1 MSIIVQKYG
10 GSSVADAEKLKK
22 IAKLIA
28 SVKEQKY
35 DVVVVVSAMG
45 KTTNQL
51 LDMAKV
57 LSENPEKRELD
68 MLLSTGERITMALL
82 CIALN
87 DLGIKAI
94 SLTGSQSGIITND
107 RYNDARVIEVR
118 PFRVQDELAKDQVV
132 VIGGFQGVSYKRDI
146 TTLGRGGS
154 DTSAVALAAA
164 LNAERC
170 EIYSDV
176 DGIYTTDPNIVKAA
190 KHLPEISYQQIQE
203 MAEAGAKVLN
213 AQAIQY
219 AKEAKI
225 AIYARST
232 FNPGKETI
240 IRELA
245 PTDRPGVISVV
256 HETDI
261 VRLIYISRN
270 TGENFNISFHMLFKF
285 LEENDIPVKELSL
298 IDAENPELSKVSL
311 IISKKNVHSWESI
324 EKHMAE
330 KFKEQINIDHS
341 FAAVSLIGEGFSRDN
356 RVVSETISLLKD
368 NKIIYYGLTT
378 TSFRISILVKK
389 EFLETS
395 INILH
400 NYWINK

>member
-1 MSIIVQKYG
+1 MGIIVQKYG
-10 GSSVADAEKLKK
+10 GSSVADTEKLKK
-22 IAKLIA
+22 IAGLIA
-28 SVKEQKY
+28 SVKEQKH
-35 DVVVVVSAMG
+35 DVVAVVSAMG

-51 LDMAKV
+51 IEMAKV
-57 LSENPEKRELD
+57 LSDNPDKRELD

-87 DLGIKAI
+87 NLGIKAI

-118 PFRVQDELAKDQVV
+118 PFRVQDELAKNQVV

-176 DGIYTTDPNIVKAA
+176 DGVYTTDPNVVNDA

-213 AQAIQY
+213 AQAIQF

-225 AIYARST
+225 AIYTRST

-240 IRELA
+240 IREFA
-245 PTDRPGVISVV
+245 PKDKPFVIAVV
-256 HETDI
+256 HESDI
-261 VRLIYISRN
+261 VRVVYINKNRQ
-270 TGENFNISFHMLFKF
+270 ENFNDSIRGLFNL
-285 LEENDIPVKELSL
+285 LEENELSVKELNL
-298 IDAENPELSKVSL
+298 INSEKPELLKASF
-311 IISKKNVHSWESI
+311 IISRKNIHGWEKI
-324 EKHMAE
+324 EKKLYE
-330 KFKEQINIDHS
+330 RYKEQINIDHS
-341 FAAVSLIGEGFSRDN
+341 FGAVSLIGEGFSRDN
-356 RVVSETISLLKD
+356 RVVSETISIFKE
-368 NKIIYYGLTT
+368 NKISFFGLNT
-378 TSFRISILVKK
+378 TSFRVSMLVKK
-389 EFLETS
+389 EMLETCVAV
-395 INILH
+395 LH
-400 NYWINK
+400 NYWIKK